1 MFFCPWV
8 ILDGLSTSPDAYAKC
23 APLMDDMSDST
34 FATPILDR
42 LLEGGVIDQ
51 ALYQTAREKL
61 REQGVEPF
69 STLGGGLDWLEEEEV
84 LSLEQM
90 IEIETKADADEG
102 FASNAVRR
110 QAVDEYNQD
119 WELELALLQ
128 QQRTTSW
135 RGKLAWGLGGAA
147 LLGAAGWYFLTP
159 PLVPRCEASVV
170 KKSIHKS
177 LWSAQAHLMSRKP
190 SASAPIAGNLGSL
203 KLEQVKELG
212 YIKTERARGCVAML
226 VINEQRAPIAYE
238 VKGKGEDIFV
248 MGGDERLLRTRY
260 AQLNSDGALPELGKP
275 LGREG
280 VRQALQQGVL
290 DFSKLGGSAA
300 DALARMQGAAGQPE
314 VALGE
319 VLPLNDCVQG
329 AGGVWSCKLMV
340 QYRDPFMVAIGKE
353 DRLLLEGEFGFV
365 RDGKDWRPADN
376 FKKQF
381 AAALVQSRL
390 MVMKGLSR
398 EQVSGNE

>member
-1 MFFCPWV
+1 M
-8 ILDGLSTSPDAYAKC
+8 LNALSTSPAAYAKC

-34 FATPILDR
+34 FASPILDR
-42 LLEGGVIDQ
+42 LLAGGVIDQ
-51 ALYQTAREKL
+51 AIYEAARDKL
-61 REQGVEPF
+61 REQGAEPF

-84 LSLEQM
+84 LSFEQM
-90 IEIETKADADEG
+90 IEIEAKADADEG
-102 FASNAVRR
+102 FTSNAVRR

-119 WELELALLQ
+119 LELELALLQ
-128 QQRTTSW
+128 QQKATTW
-135 RGKLAWGLGGAA
+135 RGKLAWGLGCAA

-170 KKSIHKS
+170 KKSIHES
-177 LWSAQAHLMSRKP
+177 LWSAQAHMMSRKP
-190 SASAPIAGNLGSL
+190 SASAPVAGNLRNL

-212 YIKTERARGCVAML
+212 YIKTERTRGCVAVL
-226 VINEQRAPIAYE
+226 VAGEERAPIAYE

-248 MGGDERLLRTRY
+248 MGGDESLLRARY
-260 AQLNSDGALPELGKP
+260 AQLNSDGVLPELGKP

-280 VRQALQQGVL
+280 VRQALQKGVL
-290 DFSKLGGSAA
+290 DYSKLGGSVA

-314 VALGE
+314 SALGE
-319 VLPLNDCVQG
+319 VLPLNDCAQG

-365 RDGKDWRPADN
+365 QDGKDWRPADN

-381 AAALVQSRL
+381 ATALVQSRL
-390 MVMKGLSR
+390 MLMKGLSR
-398 EQVSGNE
+398 EQVSGVTMDSSGG

>member
-1 MFFCPWV
+1 M
-8 ILDGLSTSPDAYAKC
+8 LNALSTSPAAYAKC

-34 FATPILDR
+34 FASPILDR
-42 LLEGGVIDQ
+42 LLAGGVIDQ
-51 ALYQTAREKL
+51 AIYEAARDKL
-61 REQGVEPF
+61 REQGAEPF

-84 LSLEQM
+84 LSFEQM
-90 IEIETKADADEG
+90 IEIEAKADADEG
-102 FASNAVRR
+102 FTSNAVRR

-119 WELELALLQ
+119 LELELALLQ
-128 QQRTTSW
+128 QQKATTW
-135 RGKLAWGLGGAA
+135 RGKLAWGLGCAA

-170 KKSIHKS
+170 KKSIHES
-177 LWSAQAHLMSRKP
+177 LWSAQAHMMSRKP
-190 SASAPIAGNLGSL
+190 SASAPVAGNLRNL

-212 YIKTERARGCVAML
+212 YIKTERTRGCVAVL
-226 VINEQRAPIAYE
+226 VAGEERAPIAYE

-248 MGGDERLLRTRY
+248 MGGDESLLRARY
-260 AQLNSDGALPELGKP
+260 AQLNSDGVLPELGKP

-280 VRQALQQGVL
+280 VRQALQKGVL
-290 DFSKLGGSAA
+290 DYSKLGGSVA
-300 DALARMQGAAGQPE
+300 DALVRMQGAAGQPE
-314 VALGE
+314 SALGE
-319 VLPLNDCVQG
+319 VLPLNDCAQG

-365 RDGKDWRPADN
+365 QDGKDWRPADN

-381 AAALVQSRL
+381 ATALVQSRL
-390 MVMKGLSR
+390 MLMKGLSR
-398 EQVSGNE
+398 EQVSGVTMDSSGG